1 MLTVQPPLTDFDAFN
16 STSELHSALQGTL
29 DQLLPSTKD
38 LDTLPLVED
47 ISDSSAI
54 FSSER
59 SLSLWSQLVAPPPLQ
74 PQNWV
79 KSRIRRLFLV
89 SLGVPVDLDEILPAS
104 KQKKLILPSI
114 DLDSSGATTP
124 RNAASKEGDGS
135 QNATTTS
142 GQAPARSKTTRRG
155 APPPPELD
163 LSAVRRLCATTD
175 AALGGLTDTELKQH
189 VTELE
194 QVTLRASAVL
204 ENWLKRRDG
213 LVGEKEAFEGVIENL
228 VSHVRRVRK

>member
-1 MLTVQPPLTDFDAFN
+1 M
-16 STSELHSALQGTL
+16 
-29 DQLLPSTKD
+29 
-38 LDTLPLVED
+38 
-47 ISDSSAI
+47 
-54 FSSER
+54 
-59 SLSLWSQLVAPPPLQ
+59 APPPLQ

-114 DLDSSGATTP
+114 DLDGVSPT
-124 RNAASKEGDGS
+124 RNQALKEGEGEGT
-135 QNATTTS
+135 QNTTTT
-142 GQAPARSKTTRRG
+142 GQAPTRTKTTRRG

-175 AALGGLTDTELKQH
+175 AALDGLTDTELKEH
-189 VTELE
+189 VQELE
-194 QVTLRASAVL
+194 NVTLRASSLL
-204 ENWLKRRDG
+204 EYWLKRRDG

>member
-1 MLTVQPPLTDFDAFN
+1 M
-16 STSELHSALQGTL
+16 
-29 DQLLPSTKD
+29 
-38 LDTLPLVED
+38 
-47 ISDSSAI
+47 
-54 FSSER
+54 
-59 SLSLWSQLVAPPPLQ
+59 
-74 PQNWV
+74 

-124 RNAASKEGDGS
+124 RNPAAKEGDGS
-135 QNATTTS
+135 QTATTS
-142 GQAPARSKTTRRG
+142 GRASTRSKTTRRG

-175 AALGGLTDTELKQH
+175 AALGGLTDAELTQH

-194 QVTLRASAVL
+194 HVTLRASAVL
-204 ENWLKRRDG
+204 EHWLKRRDG